1 MRLSRTALSS
11 FGTLALVVLSVA
23 PAGARE
29 RFGGKHLPPRGSE
42 QRTVTRTGVNGQSHT
57 WTQNSTWQRGNGAW
71 SRDTTTTNPQ
81 GKTWNTQVTGA
92 KTADGFVRDKTVT
105 GPNGGVTT
113 RDASG
118 SYDPATHTFTR
129 DVTVTH
135 PDGKTSSVVDT
146 RIFSPAPM
154 PTTTPAPAPASDAAP
169 GN

>member
-1 MRLSRTALSS
+1 RARPAAVPGPSRIPAGRSAAWRYPLSLQSTASLQGSAPVGGRRNRPRRAGFQGENRPKPGGPMRLSRTALSS
-11 FGTLALVVLSVA
+11 FGTLALVVLSVP

-92 KTADGFVRDKTVT
+92 KTADGFVRD
-105 GPNGGVTT
+105 
-113 RDASG
+113 
-118 SYDPATHTFTR
+118 
-129 DVTVTH
+129 
-135 PDGKTSSVVDT
+135 
-146 RIFSPAPM
+146 
-154 PTTTPAPAPASDAAP
+154 
-169 GN
+169 